1 MMRIAE
7 QSACGK
13 SILLG
18 EHAVVYGQPAIAIPM
33 EDVRAFAW
41 IEENDDKKEITVQAV
56 DLGEEIAIEKESE
69 HQFSVV
75 IKELLKRIESENLSF
90 SVKLT
95 SDIPQSVGMG
105 SSAATSAAV
114 CRCVAK
120 YLEIPLTREQESGI
134 VFRAEEIVHGT
145 PSGIDNNVIVYEKPI
160 LFVKDK
166 APEILLSKRDL
177 HIVIGQS
184 GIESSTME
192 MVNNVRDL
200 VVKNPK
206 KFEMKFDRIGQLV
219 REAKRSIEN
228 GELNELGALMNE
240 NQKILSEISLS
251 HPTLDEI
258 IKIAKD
264 AGALGA
270 KLTGKGGGG
279 NVVAISDGEETQ
291 KRIANAIEGAG
302 YRVCKTKVGVKI

>member
-1 MMRIAE
+1 MKIAE
-7 QSACGK
+7 ESACGK

-41 IEENDDKKEITVQAV
+41 IEESNAGGRVTVQAT
-56 DLGEEIAIEKESE
+56 DLDEEIIIDGKSK
-69 HQFSVV
+69 HQFAVV
-75 IKELLKRIESENLSF
+75 MKEMFKKIDSEKLNF

-95 SDIPQSVGMG
+95 SDIPQAVGMG

-114 CRCVAK
+114 CRCVAT
-120 YLEIPLTREQESGI
+120 YLGITLSPEQESEI

-160 LFVKDK
+160 LFVKGEVPK
-166 APEILLSKRDL
+166 ILQPKKDL
-177 HIVIGQS
+177 HIIIGQS
-184 GIESSTME
+184 GIESSTMK
-192 MVNNVRDL
+192 MVDNVRDL
-200 VVKNPK
+200 VTRNPEE
-206 KFEMKFDRIGQLV
+206 FEMKFDRIGQLV
-219 REAKRSIEN
+219 RKAKESIES
-228 GELNELGALMNE
+228 GELNKLGELMNE
-240 NQKILSEISLS
+240 NQKILKEIGLS

-258 IKIAKD
+258 VEIAKD

-279 NVVAISDGEETQ
+279 NIVAISDGEETQ
-291 KRIANAIEGAG
+291 KRIGNAIEGAG
-302 YRVCKTKVGVKI
+302 YRVYKTKVGAKI